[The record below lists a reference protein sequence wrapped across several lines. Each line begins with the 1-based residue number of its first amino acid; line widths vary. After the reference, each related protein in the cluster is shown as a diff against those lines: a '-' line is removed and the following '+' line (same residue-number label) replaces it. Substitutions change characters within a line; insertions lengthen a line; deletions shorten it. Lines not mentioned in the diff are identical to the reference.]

1 MAESAFAQTKTYIV
15 FAIEQA
21 RSVEVSLIKQPD
33 YVSVPVKIISEQKD
47 PELRFQEIGQARQTL
62 IQEVEKDKRI
72 TVNKGPVYLSPV
84 SKSLLKSSSYY
95 ADESSQATVYLLMP
109 LNKGDVFRTASEIA
123 KQVKNIRAPGKASY
137 NMSSIRLG
145 VENPE
150 TYRTEIIN
158 LINKD
163 IMKIKETLKSKAK
176 YSLRGLESPVLV
188 RQVDDTQ
195 VELFI
200 DYQLSIETD

>member
-1 MAESAFAQTKTYIV
+1 
-15 FAIEQA
+15 
-21 RSVEVSLIKQPD
+21 
-33 YVSVPVKIISEQKD
+33 
-47 PELRFQEIGQARQTL
+47 
-62 IQEVEKDKRI
+62 
-72 TVNKGPVYLSPV
+72 
-84 SKSLLKSSSYY
+84 
-95 ADESSQATVYLLMP
+95 MP

-123 KQVKNIRAPGKASY
+123 KRVKEIKAPGKASY
-137 NMSSIRLG
+137 NMSSIKLG

-150 TYRTEIIN
+150 SYRTEIMN

-176 YSLRGLESPVLV
+176 FALRGLESPVLV